1 MEYISSDVR
10 VENQETEEFIVRKGL
25 RQGDPLSALLF
36 NLVLEGVIR
45 SSGINRQGTLNTKS
59 HQCLAYANDVI
70 LMANSNKELS
80 RITTNLIE
88 EGAKMGLQINQGKTE
103 YMQLKN
109 KHAANETLTN
119 NQ

>member
-1 MEYISSDVR
+1 M
-10 VENQETEEFIVRKGL
+10 Q
-25 RQGDPLSALLF
+25 QGDPLSDLLF
-36 NLVLEGVIR
+36 NLALEGVIR

-80 RITTNLIE
+80 RITTNLIKE
-88 EGAKMGLQINQGKTE
+88 EAKIGLQINQGKTE

-109 KHAANETLTN
+109 KHYANNETLKIQTTGSRIVTFK
-119 NQ
+119 